1 MASRPIPELE
11 GEYLVVK
18 EEYLAIQR
26 DLTSLRAWR
35 EVSFARMTACLLEG
49 DDGGA
54 FHHRDQVL
62 SYDRMQTWHCAEILR
77 LSDELHRLLTEI
89 TAGCV

>member
-1 MASRPIPELE
+1 MASRPIPQLE
-11 GEYLVVK
+11 AEYHLVK
-18 EEYLAIQR
+18 EEYLAVQR

-35 EVSFARMTACLLEG
+35 EESFTRMTTCMLGG

-54 FHHRDQVL
+54 LHHRDRVW
-62 SYDRMQTWHCAEILR
+62 SYDQMQTWHRAEISR
-77 LSDELHRLLTEI
+77 LSDELDRLLTEI